1 MQEALDQS
9 GMEQGDEPRTGV
21 RARPKAA
28 PKALRSLYGA
38 SDRQAKDNTVVALCG
53 AGERP
58 QEIYTPEIVGEC
70 ILKVWPSIEL
80 DPCWGPG
87 SVIPAREAYYV
98 PPRIGTRLVKN
109 KTTGKKEPKPFV
121 HFTPALGE
129 RSGLEEEWRD
139 YTFVNP
145 PFVNLEEWLAK
156 AVAEA
161 EKGYEIM
168 LLGPTRG
175 YRKWFRAARKTTT
188 RFCELNPLKFEG
200 FKSAFPAP
208 LFVAYWGQA
217 GSVFEEAFRP
227 LGDCT

>member
-1 MQEALDQS
+1 MHATDNLGVSEVC
-9 GMEQGDEPRTGV
+9 DEPATGV
-21 RARPKAA
+21 RLKPA

-38 SDRQAKDNTVVALCG
+38 SDRQKKDNTVKALTSPG
-53 AGERP
+53 DRP
-58 QEIYTPEIVGEC
+58 QEIYTPTIVEDC

-87 SVIPAREAYYV
+87 SVLQAMEAYYV
-98 PPRIGTRLVKN
+98 PPRIELRRV
-109 KTTGKKEPKPFV
+109 GKKGAKEMKAYTVFKAQP
-121 HFTPALGE
+121 GE
-129 RSGLEEEWRD
+129 MDGLEEDWRD

-145 PFVNLEEWLAK
+145 PFKDLQAWLEK
-156 AVAEA
+156 AQREA
-161 EKGYEIM
+161 EKGFEII

-175 YRKWFRAARKTTT
+175 HRKWFRAARKSTT
-188 RFCELNPLKFEG
+188 RFCELNPLAFVG
-200 FKSAFPAP
+200 HKSAFPAP